1 MSRDPPEGDSGMG
14 RSPTGAPGDFLRGDV
29 MGDLLSI
36 GLMVAFFALAA
47 AFVAACERIV
57 GADTSYETPTEEV
70 AEPHEAAA

>member
-1 MSRDPPEGDSGMG
+1 VAWQESDGGSG
-14 RSPTGAPGDFLRGDV
+14 RRGGEV
-29 MGDLLSI
+29 VGDLLFVAI
-36 GLMVAFFALAA
+36 MVVFFALAA

>member
-1 MSRDPPEGDSGMG
+1 
-14 RSPTGAPGDFLRGDV
+14 
-29 MGDLLSI
+29 MGDLLFI
-36 GLMVAFFALAA
+36 GIMVAFFALAA